1 MFVCKACNLETLI
14 ADVFKNFKDEIG
26 NFKTCLC
33 EDVKGLLY
41 LYEASYFSLEGERI
55 LEEARDF
62 TTKILK
68 KILKRKDMIDDK
80 DLAILVSH
88 ALEVPTHWRMQR
100 LEARWFIDMYERI
113 PNLSPTLLQLAKLDF
128 NMVQATH
135 QEDLKHMS
143 R

>member
-1 MFVCKACNLETLI
+1 MTSSVDILFFCLFVKQHAYCNLEIFI

-33 EDVKGLLY
+33 EDVEGLLY

-62 TTKILK
+62 TTKNLK
-68 KILKRKDMIDDK
+68 KILKRKDMIDDE

-88 ALEVPTHWRMQR
+88 ALEVH
-100 LEARWFIDMYERI
+100 
-113 PNLSPTLLQLAKLDF
+113 
-128 NMVQATH
+128 
-135 QEDLKHMS
+135 
-143 R
+143 